1 MEASKRQE
9 KGGGNKMAVTSIPF
23 NSKVS
28 LIFQTGTD
36 PATGAPIKRTK
47 SYTNIKSTASDQ
59 DVYDTAIDLVDLQKY
74 TLLEVQRTDREK
86 LTE

>member
-1 MEASKRQE
+1 
-9 KGGGNKMAVTSIPF
+9 MAVTSVPF
-23 NSKVS
+23 NSKLS

-36 PATGAPIKRTK
+36 PVTGAPIKRTK
-47 SYTNIKSTASDQ
+47 SYTNVKSTATEQ
-59 DVYDTAIDLVDLQKY
+59 DVYDTAMDLVGLQKY